1 MSTYVEKSNYNA
13 GENLSK
19 QKVMA
24 SSKPTLCEPCREG
37 KVNNMTINI
46 ETKIKINVMKKPISD
61 MICLMDGRILV
72 VEWYGKV
79 YQLTSNG
86 KLDKQLKIPGE
97 ASNVTQINQ
106 DTIAINYPSEKVIK
120 IFNMK
125 NKRVTKVIKL
135 DSPCWGLSFSN
146 NSLAVSLFTGE
157 IRIIDLEGNILRSI
171 VKGCDST
178 RDFLVYCNDRVI
190 YSDRYGKAVYCINAS
205 GQQIWQ
211 YTQDLEGPKGLCTDN
226 YGNIIVADYESD
238 RIIVISKD
246 GQNSKVLINKEDGLE
261 NPHRICFNRN
271 ASSCFTCHSW
281 GSYLAEFD
289 ITYG

>member
-1 MSTYVEKSNYNA
+1 MT
-13 GENLSK
+13 
-19 QKVMA
+19 
-24 SSKPTLCEPCREG
+24 SSKPIRCAPYQEG
-37 KVNNMTINI
+37 KVNNRTINI
-46 ETKIKINVMKKPISD
+46 ETKIEINVRKKPISD

-86 KLDKQLKIPGE
+86 ELDKQFKIPGE

-146 NSLAVSLFTGE
+146 NSLAISLFTGE

-178 RDFLVYCNDRVI
+178 RDFLVYCNDRI
-190 YSDRYGKAVYCINAS
+190 TYSDHYGKSVHCIDGS
-205 GQQIWQ
+205 GKQIWR
-211 YTQDLEGPKGLCTDN
+211 YTQDLEGPKALCTDN
-226 YGNIIVADYESD
+226 YCNIIVADYESD

-246 GQNSKVLINKEDGLE
+246 GQNSKVLIKKEDGLK
-261 NPHRICFNRN
+261 NPHHICFN
-271 ASSCFTCHSW
+271 CHCW

-289 ITYG
+289 ITYE

>member
-1 MSTYVEKSNYNA
+1 
-13 GENLSK
+13 
-19 QKVMA
+19 
-24 SSKPTLCEPCREG
+24 
-37 KVNNMTINI
+37 
-46 ETKIKINVMKKPISD
+46 
-61 MICLMDGRILV
+61 MDGRILV

-79 YQLTSNG
+79 YQLTSDG

-106 DTIAINYPSEKVIK
+106 DTIAINYP
-120 IFNMK
+120 N
-125 NKRVTKVIKL
+125 
-135 DSPCWGLSFSN
+135 SPCWGLSFSN